1 MYNENNKANYDVE
14 NKDQSADTTSQEL
27 FNLIQ
32 SIQSKLNDN
41 QDTNENENQTEKI
54 KEEEKIETKNIDN
67 DNKNSNNSN
76 FDLSSISSLL
86 KNVDISSI
94 LNLLNN
100 NNNNNNETKNNDALN
115 NNSGFDFGNIDPS
128 IFLKIQKILSTVNQN
143 DPRKNLLLS
152 LKPFLRKSRQ
162 DKLSEYITML
172 SIAKAIGIF
181 NSKGSDNNV

>member
-41 QDTNENENQTEKI
+41 QDTNKNENQTEKI
-54 KEEEKIETKNIDN
+54 KEEEKIEKNIDN

-86 KNVDISSI
+86 KNIDISSI

-100 NNNNNNETKNNDALN
+100 NNNNETKNSDALN

>member
-1 MYNENNKANYDVE
+1 MNNENNKANYDVK

-41 QDTNENENQTEKI
+41 QDTNENQTEKI

-67 DNKNSNNSN
+67 DNKNSNNSS

-94 LNLLNN
+94 LNLL
-100 NNNNNNETKNNDALN
+100 NNNNNETKNNDALN